1 MDYITMK
8 IMLLIISI
16 LSVWNVNWVIVTVRK
31 GNILVRMHIET
42 FWAFKFRYVVL
53 LQNLQNYSKKAKK
66 PNIRFV
72 AKIHLKKDK
81 ISKI

>member
-42 FWAFKFRYVVL
+42 F
-53 LQNLQNYSKKAKK
+53 
-66 PNIRFV
+66 
-72 AKIHLKKDK
+72 
-81 ISKI
+81 